1 MKWAARGRNLT
12 VLPNGGFPHVE
23 KTLRITAKGREVIQL
38 CSKVGNYSFDSI
50 EKLRLYEVG
59 VLKTP
64 TGDKYTDNYI
74 ESLLKG
80 GFLEEV
86 PIKGN

>member
-1 MKWAARGRNLT
+1 M
-12 VLPNGGFPHVE
+12 E
-23 KTLRITAKGREVIQL
+23 KTLRITAKGREVIKL

-59 VLKTP
+59 VLKGP

-74 ESLLKG
+74 GSLLKG

-86 PIKGN
+86 PDVPDKPININWKKVGQEV